1 MIKTYVNQ
9 IELEFGT
16 GDIGFNSGNCIEN
29 GKRIGIVGFY
39 NQEARKIGECG
50 DIKVGQERSTEDFPI
65 LMTFYK
71 KESIDVLINALLDA
85 KKQMD

>member
-29 GKRIGIVGFY
+29 GRKIGIVGFY
-39 NQEARKIGECG
+39 NQDPREVGEDG
-50 DIKVGQERSTEDFPI
+50 DIEVGQECSTEDFPI
-65 LMTFYK
+65 LMTFHK
-71 KESIDVLINALLDA
+71 KKA
-85 KKQMD
+85 